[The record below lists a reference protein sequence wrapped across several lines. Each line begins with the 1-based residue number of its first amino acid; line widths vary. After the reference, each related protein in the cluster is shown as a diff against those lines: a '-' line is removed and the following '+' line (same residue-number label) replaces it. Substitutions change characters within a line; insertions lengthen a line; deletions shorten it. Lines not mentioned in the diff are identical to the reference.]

1 MKTNRKN
8 RLRVVVYYRVGNIVD
23 YRAGIEEQ
31 RRHVE
36 SLTSKHGLVID
47 ETIIDV
53 GTSTNRNRPGVQK
66 VLRMARDK
74 DMGTLLM
81 TDIAR
86 WSKDAL
92 FARSSM
98 IEMQQRGICIMAC
111 DEFCGF
117 SESDKLTSHLKAWGK

>member
-8 RLRVVVYYRVGNIVD
+8 RLRVVVYYRVGNIGD

-36 SLTSKHGLVID
+36 SLASKHGLVID

-86 WSKDAL
+86 WSRDEL
-92 FARSSM
+92 FARSS
-98 IEMQQRGICIMAC
+98 ITQMQQQGIRIMAC
-111 DEFCGF
+111 DGF
-117 SESDKLTSHLKAWGK
+117 RGFPISDKLALYLETWLK